1 MTHGLAGPAPAP
13 PPLPPWHP
21 PPPPRTNGLAIAAL
35 VVGIVG
41 LALCWVPFVGLGL
54 PVLALGLGAAGLGRA
69 RGTGPGRGPGL
80 AGVVLGGLGLL
91 VAVTATIVFVLI
103 WPKVSPCLD
112 SRLPADA
119 RTQCL
124 RDHLGLPPAA
134 PTAPAGGQQFSRS

>member
-1 MTHGLAGPAPAP
+1 
-13 PPLPPWHP
+13 
-21 PPPPRTNGLAIAAL
+21 
-35 VVGIVG
+35 
-41 LALCWVPFVGLGL
+41 
-54 PVLALGLGAAGLGRA
+54 LGLGATGLGRA

-134 PTAPAGGQQFSRS
+134 PPAPAGGQQFSRS